1 MRSLYRWPLRRTL
14 VAGFWLAGALVASSS
29 AQAQTPTSPPP
40 SATTYRGPRFPGGP
54 DSLQA
59 TLARWLRPVSPT
71 LVGQVLVRLE
81 VNSAGQTQKVVVL
94 PPLSG
99 TPAASLV
106 RAAPVQALLQQVP
119 ERLPVW
125 LLDSTRAAFGPPSSA
140 AAPLTTS
147 VLLPLTF
154 GAHPTAALRY
164 SDTTPVFPTQ
174 PGSRSPYG
182 GYFLTD
188 ITFFLQRQ
196 IRYPP
201 QDIRNRV
208 QGTLYAYLEV
218 SETGA
223 VEQRRVVSGL
233 SPTLNEEVERV
244 LQLLPPTLTPPR
256 QGGRPVRVS
265 YVIPL
270 NFRVQ

>member
-1 MRSLYRWPLRRTL
+1 
-14 VAGFWLAGALVASSS
+14 
-29 AQAQTPTSPPP
+29 
-40 SATTYRGPRFPGGP
+40 
-54 DSLQA
+54 
-59 TLARWLRPVSPT
+59 
-71 LVGQVLVRLE
+71 VGQVFVRLE
-81 VNSAGQTQKVVVL
+81 LNSAGQTQKVVVL

-99 TPAASLV
+99 TPAATLV
-106 RAAPVQALLQQVP
+106 RAAQVQALLQQVP

-125 LLDSTRAAFGPPSSA
+125 LLDPARSALGPPSSA
-140 AAPLTTS
+140 AGTLTAS

-154 GAHPTAALRY
+154 GAQPTAAALSY
-164 SDTTPVFPTQ
+164 SDTTPVFPVQ
-174 PGSRSPYG
+174 QGSRSPYG

-188 ITFFLQRQ
+188 ITSFLQRQ

-201 QDIRNRV
+201 QDIRNWV
-208 QGTLYAYLEV
+208 QGTIYAYLEV

-256 QGGRPVRVS
+256 QGGRPVCVS
-265 YVIPL
+265 YVLPL